1 MAQPCQ
7 GKCITGEGLE
17 IMGPH
22 LTSVSPSLPL
32 LEDMSTQAPVPAAMP
47 SCCAVLLPICK
58 LKPKQT
64 LSFCK
69 LPLIMVLGI
78 GERR

>member
-1 MAQPCQ
+1 
-7 GKCITGEGLE
+7 
-17 IMGPH
+17 
-22 LTSVSPSLPL
+22 
-32 LEDMSTQAPVPAAMP
+32 MP